1 MDILNTFLNNL
12 HYPVWIEDTDRKL
25 IFCNKAFEALSNIEL
40 SSTKGLKL
48 FKFLPNELKDLYNDT
63 VNIYIKKLCNI
74 TVEHKVKNRI
84 FQFHI
89 FPLMNNEESVA
100 MGGLIVDIT
109 DQKQREL
116 AIEDEKNIFRTI
128 IDSIPYDIFYK
139 DKNSK
144 FIGCNKNFIKFYD
157 KYTINDVI
165 GKSDVDIFPD
175 KDLALAFIEQ
185 DKEVMKSKTNKY
197 SEYSSVDIHGNL
209 RFEENVKVPVINDDG
224 EVWGIVGIS
233 RNITE
238 RKLLEEKLRYLSY
251 TDALTGLYNRLSFEE
266 KIAELNHEQYLPL
279 GIVMGDVNGLK
290 LVNDT
295 LGHLEGDKLLKNIAE
310 ILENV
315 CQDKGLVFRWGG
327 DEFII
332 LLPNCNENI
341 CEEVINE
348 IIHSCNKC
356 TYDFVQL
363 SIALGESIKHTTEED
378 VYHCIKEV
386 EEKLYKRKL
395 RDKKSIRS
403 TIMDSLRKSLQEKNT
418 ETEEHTERVAQYAY
432 AIGEDLNF
440 KMSELDE
447 LYLVANL
454 HDIGKIAINED
465 ILLKPGK
472 LSKEEFEIMKTHT
485 EKGYRI
491 IQASGNLETIAKCV
505 LCHHEKWDGTGYP
518 LGLCGN
524 NIPLMSRII
533 TVVDS
538 YDVMTHERPYKE
550 AMTKEDAIEEL
561 KRCAGTQFDPNIVSI
576 FLNHLNKHNQ

>member
-109 DQKQREL
+109 AQKQREL

-576 FLNHLNKHNQ
+576 FLNHLNKHN

>member
-1 MDILNTFLNNL
+1 MDILNTFLDNL
-12 HYPVWIEDTDRKL
+12 HYPVWIEDTHRKL

-40 SSTKGLKL
+40 SSTKGLEL
-48 FKFLPNELKDLYNDT
+48 FEFLPHELKDLYNDT
-63 VNIYIKKLCNI
+63 VNTYIKNLCDI
-74 TVEHKVKNRI
+74 TVEHKIKNQI
-84 FQFHI
+84 LQFHI
-89 FPLMNNEESVA
+89 FPLVNNEENVA

-109 DQKQREL
+109 AQKQREL
-116 AIEDEKNIFRTI
+116 VIEDEKNIFRTI

-144 FIGCNKNFIKFYD
+144 FIGCNKNFMKFYD

-197 SEYSSVDIHGNL
+197 SEYSSVDVHGNL

-348 IIHSCNKC
+348 IIHCCNKC

-538 YDVMTHERPYKE
+538 YDVMTHERPYKK
-550 AMTKEDAIEEL
+550 AMTKKDAIEEL